1 MNLKQV
7 DKHKDRYQKE
17 TDRHLTSWYFPVLTS
32 KPVIIVF
39 FPKLQVS
46 KETPFYLT
54 ISIIGELFRFQNKGF
69 SPLILFLEGKPNLLC
84 SQFQSTHLGINLT
97 SKQRAFS
104 YFIVF

>member
-39 FPKLQVS
+39 S
-46 KETPFYLT
+46 KT
-54 ISIIGELFRFQNKGF
+54 F
-69 SPLILFLEGKPNLLC
+69 SLEGNSILLNY
-84 SQFQSTHLGINLT
+84 QYHWGIVSI
-97 SKQRAFS
+97 SKQRVFS
-104 YFIVF
+104 SHTVSRRKTQFTVLSISINSLGN